1 VQILATLS
9 PQKKKTGTLFS
20 SRYLV
25 FIFQKWQKNREIL
38 DFEEI
43 ICE

>member
-1 VQILATLS
+1 VQIFATLA
-9 PQKKKTGTLFS
+9 PKKKTGTLFS

-25 FIFQKWQKNREIL
+25 FIFQMWQENREIL
-38 DFEEI
+38 VFEEI

>member
-1 VQILATLS
+1 VQIFATLA
-9 PQKKKTGTLFS
+9 PQKKTGTLFS

-25 FIFQKWQKNREIL
+25 FIFQMWQENWEFFL
-38 DFEEI
+38 FEEI